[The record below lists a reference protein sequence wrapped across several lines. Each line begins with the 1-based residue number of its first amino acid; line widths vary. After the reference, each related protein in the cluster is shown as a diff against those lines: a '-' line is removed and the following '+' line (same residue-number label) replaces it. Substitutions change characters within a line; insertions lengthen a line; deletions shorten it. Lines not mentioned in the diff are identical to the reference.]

1 MIRYLEEAGYK
12 YDEELT
18 NMEIKRIISVEL
30 ENSKR
35 GREVNRYQ
43 MNIVRTNLERA
54 DHNDMVNIDQILTRI
69 KNEKETEYQW
79 GSLILGRK
87 WKLF

>member
-1 MIRYLEEAGYK
+1 MIRYLEEAGYQ

-18 NMEIKRIISVEL
+18 NMEVKRIILVEL

-43 MNIVRTNLERA
+43 MNIIRTNLERA